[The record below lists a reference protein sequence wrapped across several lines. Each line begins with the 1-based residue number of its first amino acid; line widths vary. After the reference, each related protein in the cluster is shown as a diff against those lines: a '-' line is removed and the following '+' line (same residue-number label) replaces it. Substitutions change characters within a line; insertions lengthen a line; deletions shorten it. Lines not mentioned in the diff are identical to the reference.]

1 MNSEMLTTTKKVAKL
16 NDKLRDQIFSKPNTS
31 VNFIKDKI
39 MLSKGVSEMPT
50 QQQMYILNRVKNFKK
65 FNIDND
71 PYGEHDFGSFVD
83 EEDNKIFWK
92 IDYYD
97 NDLKYHSEDKSNPA
111 KTIRVLTIMKASEY

>member
-97 NDLKYHSEDKSNPA
+97 KTMKNGSNDPSNEEL
-111 KTIRVLTIMKASEY
+111 TTRVITIMKAEEY